1 LKSPGSARHSNCDP
15 PENDLATW
23 TVADLRRPL
32 IALGALV
39 AFGGAGFVSLVAA
52 CNVHELGHAV
62 VATALGWRVER
73 VNLCLS
79 EGGSVEY
86 SYVGAWGGNAQGY
99 AGGIAAA
106 VFLFAV
112 YVVVFARRG
121 LPLRRPSWWAAGLAT
136 VIFIGP
142 QLVIA
147 AMEGTAGPGDDYT
160 EQFRES
166 PAVFVPILVVSALLS
181 SAVYTRRWRSGWCR
195 DAESQLRQ
203 TN

>member
-1 LKSPGSARHSNCDP
+1 M
-15 PENDLATW
+15 
-23 TVADLRRPL
+23 RRPL
-32 IALGALV
+32 TALGALV

-52 CNVHELGHAV
+52 CNVHEFGHAV

-73 VNLCLS
+73 VNLCLP

-86 SYVGAWGGNAQGY
+86 SYVGAWAGNAQGF

-106 VFLFAV
+106 VFLFAL
-112 YVVVFARRG
+112 YVVVFARRE

-136 VIFIGP
+136 IIFIGP

-160 EQFRES
+160 ERFRES

-181 SAVYTRRWRSGWCR
+181 SAVYTRRWWAVWGR
-195 DAESQLRQ
+195 DADSHLRQ
-203 TN
+203 TD